1 MKRLFILLLSI
12 SLLQSTAYA
21 LPMGKRVEMT
31 KLAIL
36 SFYKSYLSESM
47 DVRQCD
53 SLARSFLTPEMY
65 VRLNRMNRLA
75 DADQLTRSQDT
86 TPTALE
92 TLSCR
97 HIKGD
102 WYEVSWRFSPKDSLT
117 HIPLQIKYVKSKPY
131 ICYLIPEWGGKEVK
145 EELLDAQWGSRRH
158 FELFLSKLRK
168 VDQISIQAFCD
179 TIIAPNMDYVSFSPY
194 LSGLQPEPCAP
205 ESYIWQSGGYMRKG
219 NVVCV
224 FLQAHLSSY
233 QDEYSKWFMERLQTQ
248 YFVAVF
254 TKGGKLLRSQCI
266 GKRDGMHRFSIDSAN
281 GTSFYVSQF
290 ILDDPSM
297 VHDIKGADY
306 TVQRCKVTIGFEGE
320 IEMRQIAEYKQH
332 IPDDEL
338 KQNPPLSFGDFL
350 SKFRK
355 WDKKEFGDSLFVC
368 SQEAN
373 SSLSSSLLLELF
385 SKNIICERCWPKD
398 LCWTPCHYIE
408 TEHSFLCFMVIDCSF
423 PKGQE
428 LAYSDYVIALFDK
441 KGQFQKIANVMHM
454 NHDDVDKK
462 IDVDVLNK
470 ICTNLTQ

>member
-12 SLLQSTAYA
+12 SLLQVTVYA

-117 HIPLQIKYVKSKPY
+117 HIPLKIKYVKTKPY
-131 ICYLIPEWGGKEVK
+131 ICYLIPEWGGKNVEK
-145 EELLDAQWGSRRH
+145 NLLDA
-158 FELFLSKLRK
+158 
-168 VDQISIQAFCD
+168 
-179 TIIAPNMDYVSFSPY
+179 
-194 LSGLQPEPCAP
+194 
-205 ESYIWQSGGYMRKG
+205 
-219 NVVCV
+219 
-224 FLQAHLSSY
+224 
-233 QDEYSKWFMERLQTQ
+233 
-248 YFVAVF
+248 
-254 TKGGKLLRSQCI
+254 
-266 GKRDGMHRFSIDSAN
+266 
-281 GTSFYVSQF
+281 
-290 ILDDPSM
+290 
-297 VHDIKGADY
+297 
-306 TVQRCKVTIGFEGE
+306 VQRCKVTIGSKGE

-428 LAYSDYVIALFDK
+428 LPYSDYVIALFDK
-441 KGQFQKIANVMHM
+441 KRQFQKIVNVMHM

-462 IDVDVLNK
+462 IDGDVLNK

>member
-1 MKRLFILLLSI
+1 MKKFFGVFLFLFCC
-12 SLLQSTAYA
+12 TVVR
-21 LPMGKRVEMT
+21 GKEESF
-31 KLAIL
+31 L
-36 SFYKSYLSESM
+36 SFLQHFKEVNNIDLFAFGDAIIEPNLTDVPFKLYLS
-47 DVRQCD
+47 
-53 SLARSFLTPEMY
+53 
-65 VRLNRMNRLA
+65 
-75 DADQLTRSQDT
+75 
-86 TPTALE
+86 
-92 TLSCR
+92 
-97 HIKGD
+97 
-102 WYEVSWRFSPKDSLT
+102 
-117 HIPLQIKYVKSKPY
+117 QISH
-131 ICYLIPEWGGKEVK
+131 
-145 EELLDAQWGSRRH
+145 Q
-158 FELFLSKLRK
+158 LSKRK
-168 VDQISIQAFCD
+168 DCV
-179 TIIAPNMDYVSFSPY
+179 
-194 LSGLQPEPCAP
+194 
-205 ESYIWQSGGYMRKG
+205 WQSGGYMRKG

-254 TKGGKLLRSQCI
+254 TKGGKHLSSQCI

-306 TVQRCKVTIGFEGE
+306 AVQRCKVTIGSKGE

-428 LAYSDYVIALFDK
+428 LPYSDYVIALFDK
-441 KGQFQKIANVMHM
+441 KGQLQKIVNVMHM
-454 NHDDVDKK
+454 DHDDVDKK
-462 IDVDVLNK
+462 IDGDVLNK

>member
-12 SLLQSTAYA
+12 SLLQATAYA

-117 HIPLQIKYVKSKPY
+117 HIPLKIKYVKTKPY
-131 ICYLIPEWGGKEVK
+131 ICYLIPEWGGKNVEK
-145 EELLDAQWGSRRH
+145 NLLDA
-158 FELFLSKLRK
+158 
-168 VDQISIQAFCD
+168 
-179 TIIAPNMDYVSFSPY
+179 
-194 LSGLQPEPCAP
+194 
-205 ESYIWQSGGYMRKG
+205 
-219 NVVCV
+219 
-224 FLQAHLSSY
+224 
-233 QDEYSKWFMERLQTQ
+233 
-248 YFVAVF
+248 
-254 TKGGKLLRSQCI
+254 
-266 GKRDGMHRFSIDSAN
+266 
-281 GTSFYVSQF
+281 
-290 ILDDPSM
+290 
-297 VHDIKGADY
+297 
-306 TVQRCKVTIGFEGE
+306 VQRCKVTIGSKGE

-428 LAYSDYVIALFDK
+428 LPYSDYVIALFDK
-441 KGQFQKIANVMHM
+441 KRQFQKIVNVMHM

-462 IDVDVLNK
+462 IDGDVLNK